1 MFLSQLEYRDKV
13 TSTNWKRMQ
22 FDKQMNFISEN
33 AALPVELLQII
44 ASLTAFGA
52 NLQNHQFAN
61 GIARITFQAAHQQF
75 MWFCKSTQSDGD
87 LLIDEEELYDDGDT
101 LLMRRAF
108 EEFTLADTE
117 AGSIAVNQS
126 MLAQH
131 PELDV
136 LQKLQHGFSRVCF
149 LQPNDN
155 TIDHTLTEIL
165 AAPHGTMILVD
176 GSALSAPLNLSPAA
190 QRSDIQLL
198 TVNCTG
204 ISNYTLVQKGK
215 NISLTQG

>member
-1 MFLSQLEYRDKV
+1 MFLLRLEYRDKP
-13 TSTNWKRMQ
+13 TATNWRRMQ

-33 AALPVELLQII
+33 AALPAELLRII

-52 NLQNHQFAN
+52 NAQNHHFAN
-61 GIARITFQAAHQQF
+61 GIARMTFQAAHQQF
-75 MWFCKSTQSDGD
+75 MWFCKSTQSDNN
-87 LLIDEEELYDDGDT
+87 LLIDEEELYDDGNT

-117 AGSIAVNQS
+117 AGSITIDQS

-136 LQKLQHGFSRVCF
+136 LQKLQHGFSRVRV
-149 LQPNDN
+149 LQPNNN
-155 TIDHTLTEIL
+155 TIDATLDEIRV
-165 AAPHGTMILVD
+165 APHGTMILVD
-176 GSALSAPLNLSPAA
+176 GSALLTPLDLSTVT

-204 ISNYTLVQKGK
+204 IPDYKLEQKGK
-215 NISLTQG
+215 NIALLQQ